1 LDHGALSFLTFWKIK
16 KIANPI
22 DAPSERGEGFR
33 SGYMGEKLWC
43 IAVLDNP
50 WFHAQDTVP
59 LSINCTYFQAET
71 RRETWTKS
79 HPKTSLLPALFLDSR
94 NKSAHK
100 QSVVYDKINSPNMRT
115 EKRLFICFTPF
126 RFGKCW
132 FSFVSEKIF
141 THLPPAATYI
151 LYFSVAAN
159 FND

>member
-1 LDHGALSFLTFWKIK
+1 M
-16 KIANPI
+16 
-22 DAPSERGEGFR
+22 FR
-33 SGYMGEKLWC
+33 
-43 IAVLDNP
+43 
-50 WFHAQDTVP
+50 Q
-59 LSINCTYFQAET
+59 T

-100 QSVVYDKINSPNMRT
+100 QFVVYDKINPPNMRT

-126 RFGKCW
+126 GLVNVG
-132 FSFVSEKIF
+132 SVFVSEKIF

-151 LYFSVAAN
+151 VYFSVAAK